1 MRSHRVRIVAKFPQ
15 TSAHSP
21 EVGSDCENAL
31 NLESFLL
38 TSHNLIGFVSPRLR
52 DVFSSHH
59 SSQADATR
67 PTTKNRRLRSPHVA
81 LIDDWQPVSGN
92 ATR

>member
-38 TSHNLIGFVSPRLR
+38 TSHNLIGFAALNSAMSSLR
-52 DVFSSHH
+52 ITPLKL
-59 SSQADATR
+59 TR
-67 PTTKNRRLRSPHVA
+67 HGQQTTNRRLRSPHVA
-81 LIDDWQPVSGN
+81 LIVDWQPVSGN